1 MGSTVLFLFSN
12 WQIALTVLLAVVI
25 LGAVAWLLKNAWVAV
40 AGVAVLVGYFAY
52 QDAWVKGAE
61 ACRAQVAEAVAAE
74 RERQQSV
81 ANDVLEAARRR
92 GEAREAEV
100 RDLQAKVESY
110 ETATECVLD
119 GDNAR
124 RLQDIR

>member
-1 MGSTVLFLFSN
+1 MGSTTLFLLSN
-12 WQIALTVLLAVVI
+12 WQLAVTIGLSVLI
-25 LGAVAWLLKNAWVAV
+25 LGAVAWLLKNAWVAI

-61 ACRAQVAEAVAAE
+61 ACRAQVADAVAAE

-92 GEAREAEV
+92 SEAREAEV
-100 RDLQAKVESY
+100 RNLQAKVESY

-119 GDNAR
+119 GDDAR